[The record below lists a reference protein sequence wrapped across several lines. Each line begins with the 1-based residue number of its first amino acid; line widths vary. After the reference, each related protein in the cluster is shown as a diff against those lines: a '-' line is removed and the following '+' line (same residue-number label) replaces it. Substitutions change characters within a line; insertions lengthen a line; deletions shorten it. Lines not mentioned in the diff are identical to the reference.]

1 VDLKLDLTQVSR
13 VVIAHNPVGAEA
25 DPSTSD
31 VLAQVALVA
40 AGLDA
45 LGIPHQTVAVPDW
58 RPWRA
63 LADDSVAGTV
73 VFNLMEAPPG
83 RPEALLGAAA
93 ALELMG
99 LPFTGSASGV
109 LWVTTDKLATRAVLQ
124 SEGLPVAPGGRLDP
138 DCPSLLGRVP
148 GPWILKPACEDA
160 SLGLEGD
167 PVCSTPEAAL
177 ARARDLTSRFPG
189 QAVVAETFLPGREL
203 NVSLIAGAD
212 GPQVLPIAEILYED
226 FPEGMSRVLGYEAK
240 WDEGSFA
247 CIHTV
252 RHFPD
257 DPADEGLLA
266 RAGEISQAAWRIFG
280 LKGYARVDLRLDA
293 SGEPCILEVNANPC
307 LAADAGFMASA
318 GRAGL
323 SAKDVVERILKDS
336 VMPAPSVATLPSREK
351 RAEDRP
357 GVIVRRTLEA
367 SDRGPVEELIRAT
380 GFFNPE
386 EIEVAMELVDDR
398 LAQGEASHYRFL
410 VGEVDGEVGG
420 YACWGPI
427 PGSQESADLYWIVVH
442 PSFQGRG
449 VGATLLGAAE
459 DWMSAAGRPRVYVET
474 STRPQYNP
482 TRAFYLACGYH
493 VAAELPDFYAPGDG
507 KAVFLRVLTDQTWFH
522 HPEMQARIAKSEE
535 DFAAGRATWTETP
548 EQAQAF
554 LDSLKNSE
562 RR

>member
-1 VDLKLDLTQVSR
+1 MGLKTGLTPDLTAISR

-25 DPSTSD
+25 DPSTTD
-31 VLAQVALVA
+31 VLAQVDLVA

-58 RPWRA
+58 QPWRS
-63 LADDSVAGTV
+63 LASDNGAGTA

-99 LPFTGSASGV
+99 LPFTGSASGA
-109 LWVTTDKLATRAVLQ
+109 LWVTTDKLATRAVLAA
-124 SEGLPVAPGGRLDP
+124 EGLPVAPGGRLDP
-138 DCPSLLGRVP
+138 SCPSLLRRVP

-167 PVCSTPEAAL
+167 PVCSTLEAAV
-177 ARARDLTSRFPG
+177 ARARDLASRFPG

-203 NVSLIAGAD
+203 NVSLLAD
-212 GPQVLPIAEILYED
+212 EHGVQVLPIAEIVYED
-226 FPEGMSRVLGYEAK
+226 FPEGMSRVLGYDAK
-240 WDEGSFA
+240 WNEESFA

-257 DPADEGLLA
+257 DPADRELLA
-266 RAGEISQAAWRIFG
+266 RTGEISRAAWRIFG
-280 LKGYARVDLRLDA
+280 LKGYARVDVRLDA
-293 SGEPCILEVNANPC
+293 AGEPRILEVNANPC
-307 LAADAGFMASA
+307 LAADAGFMAAA

-336 VMPAPSVATLPSREK
+336 VMPAPSATASPPRRSRTG
-351 RAEDRP
+351 EDRS
-357 GVIVRRTLEA
+357 VAIRRTLEA
-367 SDRGPVEELIRAT
+367 ADRGPLEELVRAT
-380 GFFNPE
+380 GFFNAE
-386 EIEVAMELVDDR
+386 EIDVALELVDDR

-427 PGSQESADLYWIVVH
+427 PGSRESADLYWIVVH
-442 PSFQGRG
+442 PRFQGRG
-449 VGATLLGAAE
+449 MGAALLKAAE

-474 STRPQYNP
+474 STRLQYHP

-507 KAVFLRVLTDQTWFH
+507 KAVLLRVL
-522 HPEMQARIAKSEE
+522 
-535 DFAAGRATWTETP
+535 
-548 EQAQAF
+548 
-554 LDSLKNSE
+554 
-562 RR
+562 

>member
-1 VDLKLDLTQVSR
+1 MRTVDLTTVSR

-40 AGLDA
+40 NGLDA

-58 RPWRA
+58 RPWLA
-63 LADDSVAGTV
+63 LAEHSGTGTA
-73 VFNLMEAPPG
+73 VFNLMEAPAG

-109 LWVTTDKLATRAVLQ
+109 LWVTTDKLATRAVLMA
-124 SEGLPVAPGGRLDP
+124 EGLPVAPGGRLDP
-138 DCPSLLGRVP
+138 DCPSLLNQIP

-167 PVCSTPEAAL
+167 PVCATPEAAV
-177 ARARDLTSRFPG
+177 ARARDLASRFPG

-203 NVSLIAGAD
+203 NVSLLASDD
-212 GPQVLPIAEILYED
+212 GVQVLPIAEILYED

-247 CIHTV
+247 CTHTV

-257 DPADEGLLA
+257 DPADQGLLA
-266 RAGEISQAAWRIFG
+266 RAGEISRAAWRIFG

-293 SGEPCILEVNANPC
+293 SGDPCILEVNANPC
-307 LAADAGFMASA
+307 LAADAGFMAA
-318 GRAGL
+318 AERVGL
-323 SAKDVVERILKDS
+323 SARDVVERILKDS
-336 VMPAPSVATLPSREK
+336 VMPASSIAASPSRAK
-351 RAEDRP
+351 KTGDRP
-357 GVIVRRTLEA
+357 GPPVTLRRGLETA
-367 SDRGPVEELIRAT
+367 DRGPVEELIRAT
-380 GFFNPE
+380 GFFNAE

-442 PSFQGRG
+442 PCFQGRG
-449 VGATLLGAAE
+449 VGAALLKAAE
-459 DWMSAAGRPRVYVET
+459 DWMSTAGRTRVYVET
-474 STRPQYNP
+474 STRPQYLP

-493 VAAELPDFYAPGDG
+493 LAAEFPDFYAPGDG
-507 KAVFLRVLTDQTWFH
+507 KAVFLRVL
-522 HPEMQARIAKSEE
+522 
-535 DFAAGRATWTETP
+535 
-548 EQAQAF
+548 
-554 LDSLKNSE
+554 
-562 RR
+562 

>member
-1 VDLKLDLTQVSR
+1 MDLKTGLIPDLKKGLTPDLTAISR

-31 VLAQVALVA
+31 VLAQVDLVA

-58 RPWRA
+58 RPWLA
-63 LADDSVAGTV
+63 LSAPSVAGTV

-99 LPFTGSASGV
+99 LPFTGSAAGV

-124 SEGLPVAPGGRLDP
+124 AEGLPVAPGGRLDP
-138 DCPSLLGRVP
+138 DCPSLLRRVP

-167 PVCSTPEAAL
+167 PVCATPEAAV
-177 ARARDLTSRFPG
+177 ARARDLASRFPG
-189 QAVVAETFLPGREL
+189 QAVVAETFLSGREL
-203 NVSLIAGAD
+203 NVSLLAGEH
-212 GPQVLPIAEILYED
+212 GVQVLPIAEILYED
-226 FPEGMSRVLGYEAK
+226 FPEGMSRVLGYDAK
-240 WDEGSFA
+240 WNEGSFA

-252 RHFPD
+252 RHFPE
-257 DPADEGLLA
+257 PADEEEVALLA
-266 RAGEISQAAWRIFG
+266 RVGEFSRAAWRIFG

-293 SGEPCILEVNANPC
+293 SGDPHILEVNANPC
-307 LAADAGFMASA
+307 LAADAGFMAA
-318 GRAGL
+318 AERAGL

-336 VMPAPSVATLPSREK
+336 VVPATSVTVSPSRRSRTEEE
-351 RAEDRP
+351 RS
-357 GVIVRRTLEA
+357 VTIRRTLEPA
-367 SDRGPVEELIRAT
+367 DRGPVEELIRAT

-398 LAQGEASHYRFL
+398 LAQGESSHYRFL
-410 VGEVDGEVGG
+410 VGEVDGKVGG

-442 PSFQGRG
+442 PRFQGRG
-449 VGATLLGAAE
+449 VGAALLHAAE

-474 STRPQYNP
+474 STRPQYHP

-493 VAAELPDFYAPGDG
+493 VAAEFPDFYAPGDG
-507 KAVFLRVLTDQTWFH
+507 KAVFLRVL
-522 HPEMQARIAKSEE
+522 
-535 DFAAGRATWTETP
+535 
-548 EQAQAF
+548 
-554 LDSLKNSE
+554 
-562 RR
+562 